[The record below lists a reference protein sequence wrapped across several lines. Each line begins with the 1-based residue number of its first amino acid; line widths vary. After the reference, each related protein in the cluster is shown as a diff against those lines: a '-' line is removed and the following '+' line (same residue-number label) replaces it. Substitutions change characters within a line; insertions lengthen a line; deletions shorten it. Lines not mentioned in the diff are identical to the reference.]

1 MKKTFSVIL
10 CVIIM
15 CAAVVLG
22 YAAGTIYTLD
32 QTVPGLENIR
42 PCETL
47 NFPSSTIWAKLTA
60 VWGVNVTFLDYGDI
74 ELASDN
80 LPEGTLLGDNAAIP
94 TPSAKENFYGW
105 ECDKD
110 VEVDGE
116 TKEAGTLLSNSD
128 VAKVVL
134 KEKLVFKAKYKGF
147 DGSIIVEN
155 ATKGKDYD
163 AIKLFDLT
171 YSGDAVSY
179 TYTSSDEEN
188 DELLEALLD
197 ENSPFELTR
206 TGDGEYNVEIKD
218 GKTIEEIIEWA
229 DENLDLL
236 PDPVTETITATET
249 VIKFEDIPYGY
260 YFVTSTLGSIVTIDS
275 TLKNVQVVDKNQDP
289 VWGNNG
295 DGKVIVI
302 DENTVDVKNTASFG
316 DEVVF
321 DIEIKSSNYL
331 NEELVTYYY
340 ITDTVNHGFDYVF
353 DNNGFAA
360 TVTVGDKVLTPCEII
375 DELTEDN
382 YYIYLDGRTFTII
395 IKWAHLVDGRLTP
408 VYFDDQFND
417 INVVYS
423 ATVNS
428 YANIGQSGNPNVA
441 NFTCDTTTD
450 YDPEDHPTDEEDP
463 DEDPDFD
470 SNNEKKTDTYV
481 YAVAVKKLDEN
492 NDPLTGAKFSIADV
506 KVAATATAGVY
517 AVDETNGTAG
527 LAMDCDDNGYLV
539 VEGLAEGD
547 YTLKEVKAPD
557 GYNKAANDVEL
568 EVVAYAD
575 DKDYTTFKVPVADY
589 ASVVNQKGSELPA
602 TGGIGTMLF
611 IGGGALL
618 IMIAA
623 ILLLTNKR
631 IRGVDVDEASDPD
644 DII

>member
-10 CVIIM
+10 CAVIM

-22 YAAGTIYTLD
+22 YAAGTTIYTLE
-32 QTVPGLENIR
+32 QTVPGLDNIQ
-42 PCETL
+42 PGDTL
-47 NFPSSTIWAKLTA
+47 TFPDNTTWATLKA
-60 VWGVNVTFLDYGDI
+60 VWGVEVTFLDYGDV
-74 ELASDN
+74 ELKDEI
-80 LPEGTLLGDNAAIP
+80 LPEGTLLDDTVDAIP
-94 TPSAKENFYGW
+94 TPATHGTFSGW
-105 ECDKD
+105 VCDKD
-110 VEVDGE
+110 VDVDGE
-116 TKEAGTLLSNSD
+116 TKEAGTLLSYSD
-128 VAKVVL
+128 VEKIAL
-134 KEKLVFKAKYKGF
+134 TEKLVFKAKYKGL
-147 DGSIIVEN
+147 DGTITVEN
-155 ATKGKDYD
+155 ATKGKEYE

-179 TYTSSDEEN
+179 TYTSSGEG
-188 DELLEALLD
+188 DELLESLLD
-197 ENSPFELTR
+197 ENSPFELTA
-206 TGDGEYNVEIKD
+206 TGENEYSVQIKD
-218 GKTIEEIIEWA
+218 GKTIEDIIAWA
-229 DENLDLL
+229 DDNLDLL
-236 PDPVTETITATET
+236 PDPVDTITAGET
-249 VIKFEDIPYGY
+249 VIIFEDLPYGY

-275 TLKNVQVVDKNQDP
+275 TIKDVQVIDKNQDP

-302 DENTVDVKNTASFG
+302 DENTVDVRNTASFG

-441 NFTCDTTTD
+441 NFTCGTTTD

-470 SNNEKKTDTYV
+470 SDNEKRTDTYV

-506 KVAATATAGVY
+506 KVVSTETAGVY

-539 VEGLAEGD
+539 VKGLAEGD

-575 DKDYTTFKVPVADY
+575 DKDFTTFEVPVADY
-589 ASVVNQKGSELPA
+589 ASVVNRKGSELPS